1 MSQKASLYAVIPASV
16 RYDARLTPNAK
27 LLYGELSALTMTEGY
42 CWATNQ
48 YLGDLFKLSKDT
60 AYRLLKQLQDCG
72 HIVMEVERD
81 EKTNEVI
88 RRKIWISGPAGLS
101 VPPPCK
107 NTETSSQKC
116 GDPPCKNAE
125 ENNNKLIYTPP
136 ISPQGGKPSEKR
148 KRRGKSIPTHKPER
162 FERFWAAYPRDE
174 NRMRAVEEWDKLQA
188 DDALLDEI
196 ARGLQHALASE
207 SWRQGI
213 GIPHAFRWLR
223 DKRWT
228 ERGVRVTT
236 TPVSIPAAP
245 RAWHTE
251 IIDGEE
257 MIVYDD

>member
-16 RYDARLTPNAK
+16 RYDTRLRPNAK
-27 LLYGELSALTMTEGY
+27 LLYGELSALVMAEGY
-42 CWATNQ
+42 CWATNA
-48 YLGDLFKLSKDT
+48 YLAELFSLSAHTVSD
-60 AYRLLKQLQDCG
+60 LLKQLQDCG

-101 VPPPCK
+101 VPPPPK
-107 NTETSSQKC
+107 NGDTSPENC
-116 GDPPCKNAE
+116 GDPPP
-125 ENNNKLIYTPP
+125 ENGKENHNKLIYNPP
-136 ISPQGGKPSEKR
+136 ISPQGGKPSGTR
-148 KRRGKSIPTHKPER
+148 KRRGKTIPTHKPER

-188 DDALLDEI
+188 NDELLDEI
-196 ARGLQHALASE
+196 AQGLKHALASE

-228 ERGVRVTT
+228 ERGVRVTNN
-236 TPVSIPAAP
+236 PASIPAAP
-245 RAWHTE
+245 RAYHIE
-251 IIDGEE
+251 VIDGEE
-257 MIVYDD
+257 TVCYDD